1 MQKHAWHW
9 SYSGVLGWF
18 ARPSSGFTSC
28 VRTSESV
35 STELFMNELFVRSR
49 SLPREFRSSSM
60 PPCKSCFTSC
70 LVCTLVPRRT
80 RSARSRCS
88 IRASVTQTLASR
100 RRQNQHHHPPDT
112 TEQLNYSP
120 ASCTS
125 ALLERGMSHLRTEPP
140 LPRTEL
146 TSSPLLI
153 LSAGRIF
160 SPPCAAATD
169 TAKNTAV
176 IDLISDLEE
185 QKVVSDIEYYTFT
198 TQSNWSSFDIL

>member
-1 MQKHAWHW
+1 
-9 SYSGVLGWF
+9 
-18 ARPSSGFTSC
+18 
-28 VRTSESV
+28 
-35 STELFMNELFVRSR
+35 MNFLFVPVLYPASSDRPHCLR
-49 SLPREFRSSSM
+49 ARVALPAVSSVHSY
-60 PPCKSCFTSC
+60 
-70 LVCTLVPRRT
+70 RA
-80 RSARSRCS
+80 ARAAHVRGVVY
-88 IRASVTQTLASR
+88 AHLTQTLASR
-100 RRQNQHHHPPDT
+100 RRQNQHHHPLDT

-185 QKVVSDIEYYTFT
+185 QKVVSDIEYHTFT